1 MSTNGMAVPSFTF
14 DNTEIESLKQNGT
27 PKKVNL
33 NDTARI
39 SSIPKN
45 ESTYTK
51 NLNTLIR
58 KGGSNTFTYV
68 NSATYNYN
76 GSSLN
81 NITKY
86 TTNMSSKSA
95 NSL

>member
-1 MSTNGMAVPSFTF
+1 MLSNDMAVPLFTLN
-14 DNTEIESLKQNGT
+14 DSESESLKQNGT

-68 NSATYNYN
+68 NSAIYNYN
-76 GSSLN
+76 GSSLD

-86 TTNMSSKSA
+86 ATNMSSKSA